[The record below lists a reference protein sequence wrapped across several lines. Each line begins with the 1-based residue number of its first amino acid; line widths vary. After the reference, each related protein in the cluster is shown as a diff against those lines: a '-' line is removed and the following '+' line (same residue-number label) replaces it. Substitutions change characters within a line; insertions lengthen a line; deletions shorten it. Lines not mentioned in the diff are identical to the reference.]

1 MRLLCQIE
9 SEPYHQHQNKAE
21 QHYGVVKKYINT
33 LMNLTGAPAHS
44 WLLCL
49 VYVCNL
55 INAMASAV
63 LGGLTAIQAL
73 IGQVSGIS
81 HFLHFS
87 FWEAVYYKVDEN
99 EPDHRFHSPSNEK

>member
-1 MRLLCQIE
+1 
-9 SEPYHQHQNKAE
+9 
-21 QHYGVVKKYINT
+21 
-33 LMNLTGAPAHS
+33 MNLTGAPAHS

-55 INAMASAV
+55 INAMASAA
-63 LGGLTAIQAL
+63 LGGLTPIQAL
-73 IGQVSGIS
+73 TGQVSGIS

-87 FWEAVYYKVDEN
+87 FLEAVNYKVDEN